1 MVPPGGTE
9 ITILIVRDAC
19 DRAALLAKAKAA
31 HRKADEPDPDA
42 SKAST
47 PPHAGC
53 LVVAQP

>member
-31 HRKADEPDPDA
+31 HRKAA
-42 SKAST
+42 SPILIVQSIHAS
-47 PPHAGC
+47 PC
-53 LVVAQP
+53 RLSSVAQP